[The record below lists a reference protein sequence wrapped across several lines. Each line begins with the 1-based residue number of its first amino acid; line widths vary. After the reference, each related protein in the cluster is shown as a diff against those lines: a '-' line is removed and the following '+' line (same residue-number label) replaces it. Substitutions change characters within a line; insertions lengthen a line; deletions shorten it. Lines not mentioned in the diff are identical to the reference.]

1 MSRLHVRQIAT
12 KIIELFGNKVDI
24 SDIQDPQSEEGKSR
38 CLTRYLAAYAVM
50 NYAQTSEIDAANS
63 IVDGYND
70 NGIDAFYYAPN
81 NKKIVIVQSKWI
93 HKGSGQPNN
102 GDVKKFTDGIRDL
115 IDLQFERFNQK
126 VQNKQNII
134 ESAINS
140 FDSKFDVILIHTGD
154 EALSIH
160 NDRTIQDLV
169 DELNDAGDGTKEN
182 IMTFHYLSQA
192 KIHASLAKGVEGDP
206 INIDVGLT
214 QWGKVE
220 DPYYAVF
227 GVVSGEEVHSWY
239 KQFGNRLF
247 SKNIRKMLGFTDVN
261 EEIKETIQH
270 TPEMFWFY
278 NNGITLIAD
287 SVKKSIANG
296 NNRDIG
302 TFQLLNTNIVNGA
315 QTVSTIGQI
324 DDEERVNLESVRIP
338 IKIISLE
345 KAPDNV
351 GINITKANNR
361 QNRIENRDFV
371 SLDEHQ
377 IRLKTELAL
386 DNIEYNISRVETFR
400 SAENAFDL
408 SEATIALAC
417 ASKQISL
424 AVQAKREIGK
434 FYENVSKQPYSTIF
448 NENTTGRYVYT
459 AVKCL
464 RQIEQL
470 IQEKV
475 TSLPKRSGKAYGTLI
490 HGNRMLAFL
499 VLNQVDIHQF
509 SQQSEINLDPLNIPE
524 KFNATYE
531 KLLNIIEHNYPDK
544 VLGTLFKNATIC
556 KNINTIFDSQ

>member
-1 MSRLHVRQIAT
+1 MSVIHVRQIAT
-12 KIIELFGNKVDI
+12 KITELFEGKVDI
-24 SDIQDPQSEEGKSR
+24 SDIQDPQSNEGKSR

-63 IVDGYND
+63 LVDGYDD
-70 NGIDAFYYAPN
+70 NGIDAFYYSAA
-81 NKKIVIVQSKWI
+81 NKKIVIVQSKWS
-93 HKGSGQPNN
+93 HNGNGQPGN

-115 IDLQFERFNQK
+115 IDLQFERFNHK
-126 VQNKQNII
+126 IQNKQHII
-134 ESAINS
+134 ENAINS
-140 FDSKFDVILIHTGD
+140 FDAKFDVVLIHTGN
-154 EALSIH
+154 EAISIH
-160 NDRTIQDLV
+160 NERTIQDLV

-182 IMTFHYLSQA
+182 IMSFHYLSQA

-214 QWGKVE
+214 QWGKVDE
-220 DPYYAVF
+220 PYYAVF
-227 GVVSGEEVHSWY
+227 GIVSGEEINSWY

-261 EEIKETIQH
+261 EEIKDTIQH
-270 TPEMFWFY
+270 NPEMFWFY

-302 TFQLLNTNIVNGA
+302 TFQLLNANIVNGA

-324 DDEERVNLESVRIP
+324 DENLQSNLESVRIP
-338 IKIISLE
+338 IKIISLDR
-345 KAPDNV
+345 APDNV

-386 DNIEYNISRVETFR
+386 DNVEYNISRIETFKTTD
-400 SAENAFDL
+400 NAFDL

-417 ASKQISL
+417 ASKQVPL

-434 FYENVSKQPYSTIF
+434 FYENVNKQPYTTIF
-448 NENTTGRYVYT
+448 NIGTTGRYVYI

-464 RQIEQL
+464 RKIEQL
-470 IQEKV
+470 IQDKIS
-475 TSLPKRSGKAYGTLI
+475 SLPKRSGKAYGTLI
-490 HGNRMLAFL
+490 HGNRMLAYL
-499 VLNQVDIHQF
+499 VLKQINIHTLV
-509 SQQSEINLDPLNIPE
+509 QQNEIDLDPLTIPD
-524 KFNATYE
+524 KFNLAYE
-531 KLLNIIEHNYPDK
+531 KLLNIIEHHYPDK

-556 KNINTIFDSQ
+556 KKIDTMFDQS

>member
-1 MSRLHVRQIAT
+1 
-12 KIIELFGNKVDI
+12 
-24 SDIQDPQSEEGKSR
+24 
-38 CLTRYLAAYAVM
+38 
-50 NYAQTSEIDAANS
+50 
-63 IVDGYND
+63 
-70 NGIDAFYYAPN
+70 
-81 NKKIVIVQSKWI
+81 
-93 HKGSGQPNN
+93 
-102 GDVKKFTDGIRDL
+102 
-115 IDLQFERFNQK
+115 
-126 VQNKQNII
+126 
-134 ESAINS
+134 
-140 FDSKFDVILIHTGD
+140 
-154 EALSIH
+154 
-160 NDRTIQDLV
+160 
-169 DELNDAGDGTKEN
+169 
-182 IMTFHYLSQA
+182 
-192 KIHASLAKGVEGDP
+192 
-206 INIDVGLT
+206 
-214 QWGKVE
+214 
-220 DPYYAVF
+220 
-227 GVVSGEEVHSWY
+227 
-239 KQFGNRLF
+239 
-247 SKNIRKMLGFTDVN
+247 MLGFTDVN

-270 TPEMFWFY
+270 SPEMFWFY

-315 QTVSTIGQI
+315 QTVSTIGKI
-324 DDEERVNLESVRIP
+324 DGEERVNLEIVRIP

-434 FYENVSKQPYSTIF
+434 FYENVSKQPYSAIF
-448 NENTTGRYVYT
+448 NANTTGRYVYT

-464 RQIEQL
+464 RQIDQL

-475 TSLPKRSGKAYGTLI
+475 LSLPKRSGKAYGTLI

-499 VLNQVDIHQF
+499 VLNQVDIHQL
-509 SQQSEINLDPLNIPE
+509 SQQSEINLDPLNLPE
-524 KFNATYE
+524 KFNTTYG
-531 KLLNIIEHNYPDK
+531 KLLNIIEHDYPDK

-556 KNINTIFDSQ
+556 KNINTIFDN